1 MEEHIEMAI
10 VHRPNDM
17 GIDLPAGASAND
29 LTSTDYHV
37 VEMPDEIIEWA
48 LVHRPSS
55 FGLDLPAGASADD
68 LSPTDYR
75 IIEIENPPRLRL
87 VVDADKGSARPAR
100 VA

>member
-1 MEEHIEMAI
+1 MEGHIEMAI

-29 LTSTDYHV
+29 LTSTDYRV
-37 VEMPDEIIEWA
+37 VEMPDETVELA

-75 IIEIENPPRLRL
+75 IIEVENPPRLRL
-87 VVDADKGSARPAR
+87 VIGGEEGGPRPAR